1 LQQKAVKSPGID
13 LTGEDLLGVFEKPEC
28 SRSAQ
33 MWQSAKERGHR
44 GGVVATDY
52 SCLRVLMMMMM
63 LTALRKQKF
72 SDLVK
77 GNILKFEAE

>member
-1 LQQKAVKSPGID
+1 
-13 LTGEDLLGVFEKPEC
+13 
-28 SRSAQ
+28 